1 MFYAFILIIE
11 ISIHFN
17 RNGFW
22 CLRLSSSTM
31 VHSMHLHKAPAVVK
45 IWKRHKQFKEQG
57 YLHGPKVYDD
67 TQEIVEKV

>member
-1 MFYAFILIIE
+1 
-11 ISIHFN
+11 
-17 RNGFW
+17 
-22 CLRLSSSTM
+22 M

-67 TQEIVEKV
+67 TQEIVEKVWEAFVQITQKLLMYIARVTDGVWNRF